1 MKLIITAAIT
11 GGEPVHRG
19 MTPYVPTTVDE
30 ITEEETVAEGEAVS
44 GEPDEEVVEEVN
56 EQ

>member
-30 ITEEETVAEGEAVS
+30 ITDEAVKCWEAGAS
-44 GEPDEEVVEEVN
+44 IIPVSYTHLTLPTN
-56 EQ
+56 